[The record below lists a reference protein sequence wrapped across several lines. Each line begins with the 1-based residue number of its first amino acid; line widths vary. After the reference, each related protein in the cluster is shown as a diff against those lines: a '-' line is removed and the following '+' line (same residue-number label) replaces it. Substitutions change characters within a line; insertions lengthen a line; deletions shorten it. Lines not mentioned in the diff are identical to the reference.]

1 MSKKAKKNNKKQTG
15 KRESTKRREVG
26 DIIERFKKLD
36 DETKFVKGGGV
47 DVLSEED
54 RQDLLKDDDGEKRFG
69 VKGGNIMTPSEV
81 KVKFKP
87 MTEVQLDYWKEVSLG
102 ELQRRVGRVVATCG
116 QAAVITELTGLN
128 PHFSDKVMLQQL
140 QERVKHVIKT
150 CNSKFVIGILDGSRD
165 VG

>member
-47 DVLSEED
+47 DVLSQED
-54 RQDLLKDDDGEKRFG
+54 RQDLLKDDDGKKRFG
-69 VKGGNIMTPSEV
+69 VKGGNIMTPGAER
-81 KVKFKP
+81 P
-87 MTEVQLDYWKEVSLG
+87 RLTRDWLTEVNLG
-102 ELQRRVGRVVATCG
+102 ELQKRVDRVVATCG